1 MPETI
6 QNLHHLEKG
15 ALVSSTPADSS
26 RLRSHYQRQK
36 AAKPPQRTQA
46 DIVREYREDIITL
59 IRDDGAKLDEVIEA
73 IGAEG
78 VEVKAAGLKAE
89 ILAQIGTVKDIRL
102 GRAKLARTPSAFPV
116 PASPPAPPT
125 RPATPMLSQAEADDD
140 NLFAARRPRR

>member
-6 QNLHHLEKG
+6 QNQDHLDKVALISG
-15 ALVSSTPADSS
+15 APADVN
-26 RLRSHYQRQK
+26 RLRSHYQRHK
-36 AAKPPQRTQA
+36 AAKPTQRTQA

-102 GRAKLARTPSAFPV
+102 GRTKLAHTPSALSV

-125 RPATPMLSQAEADDD
+125 RIATPMLSQGEADDD
-140 NLFAARRPRR
+140 NLFVARRPRR